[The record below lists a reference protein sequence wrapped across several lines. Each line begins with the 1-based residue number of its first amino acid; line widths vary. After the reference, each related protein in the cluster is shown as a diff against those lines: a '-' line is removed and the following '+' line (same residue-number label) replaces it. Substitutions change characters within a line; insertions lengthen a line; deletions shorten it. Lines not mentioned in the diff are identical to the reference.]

1 MKKVLL
7 SAFACDSTMGSEP
20 LNGWNSAVGLSKR
33 GFEVHCLTRELNR
46 KNIENDQKLLNLHFH
61 YIKLPLGLEFLYSFS
76 HPTMYFYYILWQ
88 WFAYKRAKKL
98 SRYYHFDVVHHVTW
112 GSTQLGSFLYKLKNP
127 FVFGPSGGGQIA
139 PHAFKVYFK
148 KYWTREIYR
157 ENISNLMLKYN
168 QACKKMLR
176 NAFVVIASNPE
187 TKLMAKQ
194 VGSKNIKLEL
204 DAALP
209 ISFFSKSVIKKER
222 KSETL
227 KLLWVGR
234 FMPRKGLLVVLDV
247 MKELKKYNQIT
258 LTIVGDGEMKNDVL
272 KTIKDFDLSETVFL
286 TGSVS
291 HEKVKDYYASHDVF
305 FYTSLRDSCPAQLIE
320 AMAYSL
326 PIVTLNLHG
335 QAIIVSDET
344 GIRCSA
350 ETPEKTILE
359 LREAIL
365 KLYNNP
371 VLLNQMSENA
381 YEFAKK
387 QTWDKKIELI
397 VSEYYPSNL

>member
-1 MKKVLL
+1 
-7 SAFACDSTMGSEP
+7 
-20 LNGWNSAVGLSKR
+20 
-33 GFEVHCLTRELNR
+33 
-46 KNIENDQKLLNLHFH
+46 
-61 YIKLPLGLEFLYSFS
+61 
-76 HPTMYFYYILWQ
+76 
-88 WFAYKRAKKL
+88 
-98 SRYYHFDVVHHVTW
+98 
-112 GSTQLGSFLYKLKNP
+112 
-127 FVFGPSGGGQIA
+127 
-139 PHAFKVYFK
+139 
-148 KYWTREIYR
+148 
-157 ENISNLMLKYN
+157 
-168 QACKKMLR
+168 
-176 NAFVVIASNPE
+176 
-187 TKLMAKQ
+187 
-194 VGSKNIKLEL
+194 
-204 DAALP
+204 
-209 ISFFSKSVIKKER
+209 
-222 KSETL
+222 
-227 KLLWVGR
+227 
-234 FMPRKGLLVVLDV
+234 
-247 MKELKKYNQIT
+247 
-258 LTIVGDGEMKNDVL
+258 MKNDVL

>member
-7 SAFACDSTMGSEP
+7 SAFACDSTKGSEP
-20 LNGWNSAVGLSKR
+20 LNGWNSAFGLAKK
-33 GFEVHCLTRELNR
+33 GFEVHCMTRELNR
-46 KNIENDQKLLNLHFH
+46 SSIELNQKLLNLHFH
-61 YIKLPLGLEFLYSFS
+61 YIKLPFYFEFLYSIS
-76 HPTMYFYYILWQ
+76 HPTKYIYYILWQ
-88 WFAYKRAKKL
+88 WFAYKRGEKL
-98 SRYYHFDVVHHVTW
+98 SRSYQFDVIHHVTW
-112 GSTQLGSFLYKLKNP
+112 GSTQLGSFLYKLKKP

-139 PHAFKVYFK
+139 PFAFKSYFK
-148 KYWTREIYR
+148 NYWKREIYR
-157 ENISNLMLKYN
+157 EKISNWMLN
-168 QACKKMLR
+168 FNPACKKMLHS
-176 NAFVVIASNPE
+176 AFVVIASNPE
-187 TKLMAKQ
+187 TELMAKK
-194 VGSKNIKLEL
+194 VGAKNIKLAL

-209 ISFFSKSVIKKER
+209 ISFFSKSIIKQER
-222 KSETL
+222 KSKTL

-234 FMPRKGLLVVLDV
+234 FMPRKGLLLVLEV
-247 MKELKKYNQIT
+247 MKILKTDKDIT
-258 LTIVGDGEMKNDVL
+258 LTIVGDGEMKNEVL
-272 KTIKDFDLSETVFL
+272 NSIKAYDLADTVFL

-305 FYTSLRDSCPAQLIE
+305 FYTSLRDSGSVQLIE

-359 LREAIL
+359 LRDAIL

-371 VLLNQMSENA
+371 FLLNQMSANA
-381 YEFAKK
+381 YEFAKL
-387 QTWDKKIELI
+387 QTWDKKIDLI
-397 VSEYYPSNL
+397 VTEYYPNNL

>member
-1 MKKVLL
+1 
-7 SAFACDSTMGSEP
+7 
-20 LNGWNSAVGLSKR
+20 
-33 GFEVHCLTRELNR
+33 
-46 KNIENDQKLLNLHFH
+46 
-61 YIKLPLGLEFLYSFS
+61 
-76 HPTMYFYYILWQ
+76 
-88 WFAYKRAKKL
+88 
-98 SRYYHFDVVHHVTW
+98 
-112 GSTQLGSFLYKLKNP
+112 
-127 FVFGPSGGGQIA
+127 
-139 PHAFKVYFK
+139 
-148 KYWTREIYR
+148 
-157 ENISNLMLKYN
+157 
-168 QACKKMLR
+168 MLR